1 LNGLKYLTEKV
12 TAVASLIRVRVV
24 VDHTLPI
31 PPHNKVKDL
40 SHWYF
45 DQCLYSV
52 KTSSSVKN
60 ILSKRFTG

>member
-40 SHWYF
+40 SH
-45 DQCLYSV
+45 
-52 KTSSSVKN
+52 
-60 ILSKRFTG
+60 